1 MSEAVENP
9 TAATPETSRRT
20 LLCGASAVLAVG
32 GAVAVSGC
40 SSSASSS
47 STGDSSATGAAGG
60 KSTKAAGQP
69 ASPVSVGPAT
79 DVPVGGGAV
88 YREKKI
94 VVTQPTAGQYK
105 AFSAVCTHA
114 GCVVDKVA
122 NGQIQCPCH
131 GSRFA
136 IADGAVQD
144 GPAPSPLPE
153 YKVTVQGG
161 SLEVTPA

>member
-1 MSEAVENP
+1 MSEASESP
-9 TAATPETSRRT
+9 TTALPETSRRT

-40 SSSASSS
+40 ASSS
-47 STGDSSATGAAGG
+47 STGGAGNSSEAGG
-60 KSTKAAGQP
+60 SSTKSASQP
-69 ASPVSVGPAT
+69 AGPVDVGPASG
-79 DVPVGGGAV
+79 VPVGGGTV

-122 NGQIQCPCH
+122 DGQIQCPCH

-144 GPAPSPLPE
+144 GPAPRPLPE
-153 YKVTVQGG
+153 YKVAVQGG
-161 SLEVTPA
+161 NLEVTPA

>member
-1 MSEAVENP
+1 MSEAIESP

-32 GAVAVSGC
+32 GAIAVSGC
-40 SSSASSS
+40 SSPSSTGESASSS
-47 STGDSSATGAAGG
+47 TKQATQAAG
-60 KSTKAAGQP
+60 
-69 ASPVSVGPAT
+69 PVDVGPAA
-79 DVPVGGGAV
+79 DVPVGGGTV

-122 NGQIQCPCH
+122 DGQIKCPCH

-153 YKVTVQGG
+153 YKVVEQSG
-161 SLEVTPA
+161 SLQVTPS